1 MVLKD
6 RMLAAEVRGLKE
18 LQRELRAADPELAR
32 QLQQVNKR
40 LVEGVVD
47 EARSAAGPS
56 VSTRAKGSI
65 RPQASGR
72 EARVTAGGAR
82 VPEFYGQEFGGGR
95 RPRTRQFPPHRG
107 REGYFLW
114 PTVRRRLKT
123 AAEEWAEI
131 FDDIFGRQARIGGS

>member
-1 MVLKD
+1 MVTKD

-40 LVEGVVD
+40 LVESVAD
-47 EARSAAGPS
+47 EARSAAGAS
-56 VSTRAKGSI
+56 VSTRSKASI

-114 PTVRRRLKT
+114 PTVRRRLRT
-123 AAEEWAEI
+123 AAEEWADIFDEI
-131 FDDIFGRQARIGGS
+131 FESAPA